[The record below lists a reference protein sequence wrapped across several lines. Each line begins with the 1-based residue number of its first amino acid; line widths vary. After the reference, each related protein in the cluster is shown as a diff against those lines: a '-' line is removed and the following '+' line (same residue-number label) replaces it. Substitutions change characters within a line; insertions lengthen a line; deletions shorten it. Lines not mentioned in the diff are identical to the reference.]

1 MKIIA
6 ETPNVR
12 LVCDGKKHR
21 AEDKRTGLLTIPV
34 QDCDCKAGKGP
45 AAEAAPVE
53 KQAIKSISPT

>member
-21 AEDKRTGLLTIPV
+21 AEDKKTGLLVGVPV
-34 QDCDCKAGKGP
+34 QDCDCKAGKES
-45 AAEAAPVE
+45 AAEIAPGA
-53 KQAIKSISPT
+53 AIK